1 MPARCFSRHGIF
13 AQHGDG
19 LSLRATGQ
27 RARTGDPNQCT
38 FDTGERTSFLPQNTP
53 IDAVY
58 DIRQGK
64 YADLA
69 TQAALAPKCP
79 PQSPFGS
86 SGARFGTRYDGS
98 ADYYLNSSQRYFG
111 KNEIF
116 EDMSFILSNPATY
129 SHVLQST
136 HQLLSQS
143 PASSRTTSPGV
154 SPTHAQQQ
162 TLGSGFS
169 AQADSFAST
178 SGSQRPKSRSAARLD
193 SAVSMEASVR
203 AFAARQRA
211 DLRSATV
218 RARAAQH
225 AVLSPGTD
233 EQLLD
238 AVSSGKQFGVRS
250 FWDDPIH
257 SDVPS
262 RMKRRLKRMEEDE
275 KGTAFG
281 ASGDRF
287 GKSFLGMDTRRMAE
301 SAHMGPGMYEKAD
314 PLQFEQ
320 TMHRMASVSRDA
332 HAGSSREQGRN
343 QPGSIWWDQ
352 HTPAATDYE
361 RPVVLPKPRGG
372 RFSLADRF
380 GADSAGQVS
389 RQQHYVLTG
398 QPQQCTSDFD
408 QAGLRIVKHEP
419 ARKGKQARRPA
430 TAPATD
436 ASAAGGAGSLGDAA
450 GLGSKAGPAGGAAAA
465 ASVAAAAAEAARPH
479 TSAAMVRRG
488 GARPPSRVP
497 ITHTM
502 AAYKEKQRVVSAT
515 AGPAELMTSPIL
527 PNVTAHRPRSP
538 PLHTLHGQFHEVEH
552 QGRSPFFSPAG
563 HGKTRPYA
571 NARDV
576 VRPAVFHYST
586 QLPVRPGLA
595 ETLANSRTNP
605 VKSGMSGTSPRI
617 TPYLGAKMSATHMA
631 GIDPGHYHDAPA
643 LNTTFRTPPASPSMT
658 PVAKNSHW
666 LRHTDRHANVKLR
679 YG

>member
-13 AQHGDG
+13 VQHGDG
-19 LSLRATGQ
+19 LSLRATGP

-38 FDTGERTSFLPQNTP
+38 FGTGERTLFLPQGTP
-53 IDAVY
+53 LDAVY

-69 TQAALAPKCP
+69 TQAALAPKCSP
-79 PQSPFGS
+79 ESPFGS

-111 KNEIF
+111 RNEIF
-116 EDMSFILSNPATY
+116 ENMSFILSNPGTY
-129 SHVLQST
+129 PHVLQST

-143 PASSRTTSPGV
+143 QAGSRAASPGA
-154 SPTHAQQQ
+154 SPAHAQQQ
-162 TLGSGFS
+162 TLRGGFGAS
-169 AQADSFAST
+169 ADSGAGT
-178 SGSQRPKSRSAARLD
+178 AAAQRPKSRSAARLD

-203 AFAARQRA
+203 AFAARQHA

-225 AVLSPGTD
+225 ASMSPGVD

-238 AVSSGKQFGVRS
+238 ATSSGKHVSVRS

-287 GKSFLGMDTRRMAE
+287 GKSFLGMDKRRMTE
-301 SAHMGPGMYEKAD
+301 SAHLGPGMYEKAD

-320 TMHRMASVSRDA
+320 AMHRMASLSRDA

-343 QPGSIWWDQ
+343 QPGSIWWDRR
-352 HTPAATDYE
+352 TPAATDYE
-361 RPVVLPKPRGG
+361 RPVVLPSPRGG
-372 RFSLADRF
+372 RFSVADRF
-380 GADSAGQVS
+380 GAGKDGQATK
-389 RQQHYVLTG
+389 QQHYVLTG

-408 QAGLRIVKHEP
+408 QAGIRVVKVEP
-419 ARKGKQARRPA
+419 AHGAKQARRPA
-430 TAPATD
+430 TAPVAD
-436 ASAAGGAGSLGDAA
+436 ADAAAGADSPGPAP
-450 GLGSKAGPAGGAAAA
+450 GLSSQAGPLSNAAAA
-465 ASVAAAAAEAARPH
+465 AVAAGAARPH
-479 TSAAMVRRG
+479 TSAVRSRRSG
-488 GARPPSRVP
+488 TRPPSRVP

-502 AAYKEKQRVVSAT
+502 AEYKEKQRVVSAG
-515 AGPAELMTSPIL
+515 AGPVELMTSPIL
-527 PNVTAHRPRSP
+527 PNVTARRPRSP
-538 PLHTLHGQFHEVEH
+538 PLHMLHGQFHEAEH
-552 QGRSPFFSPAG
+552 QARSPFFSSAEPG
-563 HGKTRPYA
+563 RTRPYA

-576 VRPAVFHYST
+576 LRPAVFHYST

-595 ETLANSRTNP
+595 ETLASSRTNLARP
-605 VKSGMSGTSPRI
+605 GMSGTSPRI
-617 TPYLGAKMSATHMA
+617 TPYLGAKVSATHVA

-643 LNTTFRTPPASPSMT
+643 LNTTFRAPPASPSVT
-658 PVAKNSHW
+658 LVPKNSHW